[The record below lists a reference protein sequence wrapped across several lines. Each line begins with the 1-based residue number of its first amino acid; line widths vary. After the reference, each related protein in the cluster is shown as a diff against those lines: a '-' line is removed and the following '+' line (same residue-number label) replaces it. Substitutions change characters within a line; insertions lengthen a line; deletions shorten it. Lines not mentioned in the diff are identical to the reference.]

1 MEFIQNGQPSG
12 EVGQILL
19 NAGMDPCALRPYI
32 GDDKD
37 SNGNYYHY
45 QTVMNKDGT
54 TRAVRLQNATAVLRV
69 DEWKEFDD
77 VVVRVARERLKAV
90 ADVQAAG
97 LVKTISSGMGKT
109 ILVTET
115 QSDTNPAEVNM
126 DGISESANDRTVY
139 EPTFLPL
146 PIIHKDFHFTAR
158 QIAVSRESSTPLDT
172 EMIELATRKV
182 AEEMEK
188 QLIGVSDVADEFAY
202 GSGIIYGYTNF
213 PSAITRTITAPTA
226 SGWTA
231 VTLLNEILSMIDDS
245 RKAFHYGPWRL
256 YIGTSWEKYLGAD
269 YTTGYPK
276 SVRTRLMEIEGL
288 TAITALDFLTG
299 FDLVLVQ
306 MTSDV
311 VREVNAMNITT
322 LQWPTQGGMQINF
335 KVMAIM
341 VPQLRAD
348 QNGNTGIVYGSV

>member
-1 MEFIQNGQPSG
+1 MEFIQNGQPRG

-19 NAGMDPCALRPYI
+19 NARMDPHALRPYI
-32 GDDKD
+32 GED
-37 SNGNYYHY
+37 GNHY
-45 QTVMNKDGT
+45 QTVVNKDGKLK
-54 TRAVRLQNATAVLRV
+54 AVRLQNATAVLRV

-77 VVVRVARERLKAV
+77 VVVKVARERLKAV
-90 ADVQAAG
+90 ADIQAAG
-97 LVKTISSGMGKT
+97 LVKSIPAGMGKT
-109 ILVTET
+109 VLVTET

-126 DGISESANDRTVY
+126 DGISQSTNDRVVY

-158 QIAVSRESSTPLDT
+158 QIEVSRQSSTPLDT
-172 EMIELATRKV
+172 EMIAQATRKV

-188 QLIGVSDVADEFAY
+188 QLIGVSTVADQFNY
-202 GSGIIYGYTNF
+202 GSGTIYGYTDF

-226 SGWTA
+226 VGWTGT
-231 VTLLNEILSMIDDS
+231 TLLTEILAMMQDS
-245 RKAFHYGPWRL
+245 RDKFHYGPWRA
-256 YIGTSWEKYLGAD
+256 YVAPAWEQYLGNDFKTASD
-269 YTTGYPK
+269 KGLRSRILETQD
-276 SVRTRLMEIEGL
+276 LEGMQ
-288 TAITALDFLTG
+288 ALDFLTN
-299 FDLVLVQ
+299 FDIVLVQ

>member
-1 MEFIQNGQPSG
+1 MEFIQNGQASG

-19 NAGMDPCALRPYI
+19 NARMDPHALRPYI

-37 SNGNYYHY
+37 SDGNYYHY
-45 QTVMNKDGT
+45 QTVVNRDGT

-90 ADVQAAG
+90 ADIQGAG
-97 LVKTISSGMGKT
+97 LVKTIPAGMGKT
-109 ILVTET
+109 VLVTET
-115 QSDTNPAEVNM
+115 QSDTNDAEVNM
-126 DGISESANDRTVY
+126 DGISQSTNDRIVY

-158 QIAVSRESSTPLDT
+158 QIATSRQSSTPLDT
-172 EMIELATRKV
+172 EMIAQATRKV

-188 QLIGVSDVADEFAY
+188 QLIGVSTVADQFAY
-202 GSGIIYGYTNF
+202 GSGVIYGYTDF
-213 PSAITRTITAPTA
+213 PSRITRTITAPTA
-226 SGWTA
+226 SGWTGA
-231 VTLLNEILSMIDDS
+231 TFLTNVLAMMQDS
-245 RKAFHYGPWRL
+245 RDAFHFGPWKL
-256 YIGTSWEKYLGAD
+256 YVAPAWEQYLGGD
-269 YTTGYPK
+269 FKTNSDK
-276 SVRTRLMEIEGL
+276 SLRTRIMEIENL
-288 TAITALDFLTG
+288 QSITALDFLTN

-311 VREVNAMNITT
+311 VREVTAMNMTT

-348 QNGNTGIVYGSV
+348 QNSRTGLVHGSV